1 MSRTVGIDLGTTNSL
16 VAVVE
21 KGRPEVLSRGEE
33 RLVPSVVGLS
43 DDGRIIVGQAALNQY
58 VLAPERTVRSIKRK
72 MGTDE
77 RVNLGDRE
85 YSPEEISAFI
95 LRHLKTM
102 AEEVLGDTVDRAV
115 ITVPAYFNDAQRN
128 ATKRAG
134 ELAGLEVLRIIN
146 EPTAAALAYG
156 IEKQANQFLMV
167 YDLGGGTFDVSV
179 IEQQRDILEVRASHG
194 NVHLGGDD
202 FDERVQQHLIAGL
215 SNEHHYDFKSDRRAL
230 ARLVRA
236 SERAKI
242 ALSDAPY
249 ARVTEEF
256 LARYDGQIAHLNTE
270 LGRHE
275 LEKMI
280 DDLLRSTLD
289 SIDKA
294 LSDAQL
300 KPQQINRVLL
310 VGGSTR
316 IPRVSELIEEHIG
329 LQPAMEINPD
339 EAVAL
344 GAAVQAAIING
355 EQVNAMLIDV
365 APHSLGVSVVQFI
378 YNNFVPGIFR
388 PLIKRNTTIPT
399 TKSERFFTLTP
410 KQDTVE
416 VEVYQGES
424 QIAGENTLLGKFK
437 FTDIP
442 PSPDPDEPRE
452 VIIEFSYNLNGIVEV
467 TARDHSGERREMMTV
482 NTTTAKRAA
491 SEPEVKKHFDP
502 KIERDVKRALE
513 TSARLEFQLD
523 ADNRKE
529 DAERLRK
536 ARRALE
542 EAHQGE
548 DEKRLMD
555 RLNDL
560 DDLVYELEE

>member
-21 KGRPEVLSRGEE
+21 SGTPNVLSRGDEC
-33 RLVPSVVGLS
+33 LVPSVVGLS
-43 DDGRIIVGQAALNQY
+43 DEGEIIVGQLALNQY

-77 RVNLGDRE
+77 RVKLGDRE
-85 YSPEEISAFI
+85 YSPEEISAFT
-95 LRHLKTM
+95 LRHLKSM
-102 AEEVLGDTVDRAV
+102 AEEVLGETVDRAV

-156 IEKQANQFLMV
+156 IEKQTDQFLMV
-167 YDLGGGTFDVSV
+167 YDLGGGTFDVSI
-179 IEQQRDILEVRASHG
+179 IEQQGDVMEVRASHG

-202 FDERVQQHLIAGL
+202 FDERVRQHLIAAL
-215 SNEHHYDFKSDRRAL
+215 SNEHRYDFKEDRRAM

-236 SERAKI
+236 AEGVKI

-249 ARVTEEF
+249 ARATEEF
-256 LARYDGQIAHLNTE
+256 LARYDGQIAHLNVE
-270 LGRHE
+270 IGRHE
-275 LEKMI
+275 MEKMI

-294 LSDAQL
+294 LADAQI

-316 IPRVSELIEEHIG
+316 IPRVPELIEEHVG

-355 EQVNAMLIDV
+355 EKVNAMLIDV
-365 APHSLGVSVVQFI
+365 APHSLGVSVVQVMF
-378 YNNFVPGIFR
+378 NQLVPGIFK
-388 PLIKRNTTIPT
+388 PIIKRNTTIPT
-399 TKSERFFTLTP
+399 TKAERFFTISP
-410 KQDTVE
+410 RQDTVE

-424 QIAGENTLLGKFK
+424 QIASENTLLGKFK
-437 FTDIP
+437 FTEIP
-442 PSPDPDEPRE
+442 PSPDPDHNRE

-467 TARDHSGERREMMTV
+467 TARDHSGERREVMTV
-482 NTTTAKRAA
+482 NTTTVKRDA
-491 SEPEVKKHFDP
+491 SEPEAKKHFDP
-502 KIERDVKRALE
+502 KIERDVKRSLE
-513 TSARLEFQLD
+513 ASARLEFHLD
-523 ADNRKE
+523 ADKRKN
-529 DAERLRK
+529 DADRLRK

-542 EAHQGE
+542 EAHRG
-548 DEKRLMD
+548 DSEKKLMD
-555 RLNDL
+555 KLNEL
-560 DDLVYELEE
+560 DDVIYELEE